1 MAARARVVQDQ
12 TLQGTEFCNALSHAV
27 DAWLIEL
34 YQQKVADRASVALV
48 AVGGYGRAELAPH
61 SDLDV
66 VLIHDLGDEISEIAS
81 DLWYPLWDEGAK
93 LGHSVRTIAEA
104 IELVKTD
111 LDTATSLLSVRY
123 LAGEQA
129 LADGLGRQARS
140 VWQKQARAWL
150 PELEE
155 SAARRH
161 AQAGEVAFM
170 LEPSLKDGRGGLRDV
185 HTLRWASLAGRG
197 QGSLEE
203 TGLMQ
208 SHEVILRARVE
219 LHRESG
225 RSGDLLLL
233 EEQDAVAEALEY
245 SDADAMMAEV
255 AASGR
260 LIAWHTDEV
269 LTQMIDGLA
278 RRRPRLRRQPVVVGG
293 PGVTVRNGRVFLEK
307 DASVTAQAVLR
318 VAAAAAHHDARLAVS
333 TIHRFQAANLRVPD
347 PWPADLR
354 KLMIDLLRAGHRAIP
369 VIETLDQLGLFVPF
383 VPEWAPTRS
392 RPQRNAYHRFTVDR
406 HLWEA
411 AAEAAQLIDE
421 VDRPDLL
428 LIGALLHD
436 IGKGYPGDHTEVGV
450 ELISVIATR
459 MGFDPPDVAI
469 LCKMCEHHLLLPD
482 VATRRDLEDDDTIRA
497 VAEAAGSV
505 SVLRLLRALTEADSI
520 ATGPSAWSSWKASL
534 VRDLADRV
542 AFLLEGGGVGP
553 VARNLPTDEQRE
565 RMRRGT
571 KSITGDGEVL
581 TVVATDR
588 PGLFSRVAGAVTLG
602 GLEVLQAAAC
612 AEFGMALVT
621 VQVQPVFDDQIDWD
635 VVCSSVD
642 RAVNG
647 RVALAAR
654 IDERIRTYRRQT
666 SAAAP
671 LRIVETSVTFDNSTS
686 SSATVMEVSSPN
698 GIGLLYY
705 VTRALSQLDL
715 NIGTAK
721 VQTLGDDVVD
731 SFYIRDGDGNK
742 VEDPE
747 VLAEIERAMHHA
759 MHLASVPEERRRG

>member
-1 MAARARVVQDQ
+1 MAARARVVQDHA
-12 TLQGTEFCNALSHAV
+12 LQGTAFCGALSNAV
-27 DAWLIEL
+27 DSWLINL
-34 YQQKVADRASVALV
+34 YEDKVGNEASVALV

-66 VLIHDLGDEISEIAS
+66 VLVHDRGEEISEIAS
-81 DLWYPLWDEGAK
+81 NLWYPLWDEGAK
-93 LGHSVRTIAEA
+93 LGHSVRTVVEA
-104 IELVKTD
+104 SELVRTD

-123 LAGEQA
+123 LAGDSGLSDR
-129 LADGLGRQARS
+129 LAHEART
-140 VWQKQARAWL
+140 VWQNQVRIWL
-150 PELEE
+150 PKLEE
-155 SAARRH
+155 SAAERH
-161 AQAGEVAFM
+161 ARAGEVAFM

-185 HTLRWASLAGRG
+185 HTLRWTSLAGRG

-203 TGLMQ
+203 TGLMK

-219 LHRESG
+219 LHRQSG
-225 RSGDLLLL
+225 RSSDLLLL
-233 EEQDAVAEALEY
+233 EEQDAVADALNY
-245 SDADAMMAEV
+245 SDADSMMADV

-269 LTQMIDGLA
+269 LTQMIDGLV
-278 RRRPRLRRQPVVVGG
+278 RRKPRLRRRPVVVGG
-293 PGVTVRNGRVFLEK
+293 PGVTVKNGRVFLEP
-307 DASVTAQAVLR
+307 DASVTAEAVLR
-318 VAAAAAHHDARLAVS
+318 VAAAAAHHDARLAPA
-333 TIHRFQAANLRVPD
+333 TIDRFQEAVLRVPD
-347 PWPADLR
+347 PWPAELR
-354 KLMIDLLRAGHRAIP
+354 TLMVDLLRAGHRAIP

-411 AAEAAQLIDE
+411 AAEAAELVHE

-436 IGKGYPGDHTEVGV
+436 IGKGYPGDHTEVGI

-482 VATRRDLEDDDTIRA
+482 VATRRDLDDDDTIRA
-497 VAEAAGSV
+497 VAQAAGSV
-505 SVLRLLRALTEADSI
+505 AVLRLLRALTEADSI
-520 ATGPSAWSSWKASL
+520 ATGPSAWSTWKAGL
-534 VRDLADRV
+534 VNDLASRV
-542 AFLLEGGGVGP
+542 EYVLEGGDVGRL
-553 VARNLPTDEQRE
+553 ARDVPTEEQRQK
-565 RMRRGT
+565 MRSGT
-571 KSITGDGEVL
+571 TSITGEGEVL
-581 TVVATDR
+581 TVIATDR

-621 VQVQPVFDDQIDWD
+621 VRVQPVFDDEIDWD
-635 VVCSSVD
+635 VVCVSVK

-654 IDERIRTYRRQT
+654 IDERIRTYRRQM
-666 SAAAP
+666 SATAP
-671 LRIVETSVTFDNSTS
+671 LRIVETKVTFDNETS
-686 SSATVMEVSSPN
+686 SAATVMEVSSPN

-721 VQTLGDDVVD
+721 VQTLGEDVVD
-731 SFYIRDGDGNK
+731 SFYLRDGEGNK

-747 VLAEIERAMHHA
+747 MLAEIERAMHHA
-759 MHLASVPEERRRG
+759 MHLASLPEERRSG